1 MPSAMAP
8 SGFIQL
14 DAQQT
19 TDAARK
25 PVTKNTPSSQAEMG
39 KIAAH
44 SEFEEQPARSRLQ
57 SVSADDVERIFTED
71 KGRPDAEVARQL
83 SSFELMERMSISKLQ
98 SLEKS
103 APGAKSRLALL
114 MLADVSVF
122 LAPAAPE
129 EPIQAPPDLDQQR
142 HMIALTVDYL
152 GKTLPKLPNFYAT
165 RTTVRYEGD
174 VQKVSRMGLEA
185 QDASPW
191 RRVGS
196 SEVTVLYRDGEEL
209 VDPRGWERRSA
220 HPENKGLITKGTFGP
235 ILSTVIVDAAH
246 GEMTW
251 NRWERGS
258 AGTLAVFRYSVPE
271 NQSHYSVAAGFA
283 EQAGGYHGEVAIDPA
298 TGAIL
303 RLTVV
308 ANPLLGSRIVRGD
321 VMVEYGPVE
330 IGGKTYTC
338 PIRSVS
344 IVRCAT
350 KMQSDA
356 LGRSVPSEKATL
368 LNDVKFG
375 DYHVFRS
382 ESRILTSEGSTLN
395 H

>member
-8 SGFIQL
+8 SGVIQF
-14 DAQQT
+14 DAQPT
-19 TDAARK
+19 TDAACK
-25 PVTKNTPSSQAEMG
+25 PVTKNAPSSQAEMG

-44 SEFEEQPARSRLQ
+44 CESEEQPARSGLQ

-71 KGRPDAEVARQL
+71 KGRSDAAVARQL
-83 SSFELMERMSISKLQ
+83 SGVELMERMSNSRLQ

-114 MLADVSVF
+114 LLADASVF
-122 LAPAAPE
+122 LARAAPE
-129 EPIQAPPDLDQQR
+129 EPIQALPDLGQQR
-142 HMIALTVDYL
+142 HMIALTLDYL

-174 VQKVSRMGLEA
+174 VQKVSRMGSEA
-185 QDASPW
+185 RDASLW
-191 RRVGS
+191 RRVGG
-196 SEVTVLYRDGEEL
+196 SEVTVLYRDGKEL
-209 VDPRGWERRSA
+209 VDPRGSEMRSA
-220 HPENKGLITKGTFGP
+220 HPENEGLITKGTFGP

-258 AGTLAVFRYSVPE
+258 AGTLAVFRYCVPE
-271 NQSHYSVAAGFA
+271 DQSHYSVAAGFA

-303 RLTVV
+303 SLTVM
-308 ANPLLGSRIVRGD
+308 ANPLPGSRIVRGD

-350 KMQSDA
+350 KMLIDA

-382 ESRILTSEGSTLN
+382 ESRILTSEGSALN